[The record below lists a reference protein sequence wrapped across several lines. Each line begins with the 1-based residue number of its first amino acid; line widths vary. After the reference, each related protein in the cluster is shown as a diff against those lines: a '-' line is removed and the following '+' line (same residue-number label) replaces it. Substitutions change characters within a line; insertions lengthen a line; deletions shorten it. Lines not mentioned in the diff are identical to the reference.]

1 MEDNKERVSK
11 EERSKLNIVNIDLN
25 IKEKRDE
32 KSTKK

>member
-11 EERSKLNIVNIDLN
+11 EERSKLNIVNTDLN